1 MKLANIYDMEGM
13 ATRGTRAPAEG
24 ALKQF
29 GDEIGANVWTAE
41 TDNVFTS
48 MYDLMPSRSFERNI
62 SDVFDATLGTNQ
74 GKIVFDITGVNIQK
88 AVSGGMTHNSN
99 SVLQGFVTEIELQMI
114 MRNRT
119 WFDNVIFHEGGRV
132 LTTQELFTKGISYL
146 GQ

>member
-1 MKLANIYDMEGM
+1 MVDYPMFNNVALGKSSG
-13 ATRGTRAPAEG
+13 G
-24 ALKQF
+24 ALKNF

-48 MYDLMPSRSFERNI
+48 MYDLMPSRSFERSI
-62 SDVFDATLGTNQ
+62 SDVFDVTLGTNQ

-88 AVSGGMTHNSN
+88 AVTGGMTHNSN
-99 SVLQGFVTEIELQMI
+99 LVLQGFVTELELQML

-119 WFDNVIFHEGGRV
+119 WFNNIIFHEGGRV
-132 LTTQELFTKGISYL
+132 LTNQEIVAKGISYL